1 MHDPDG
7 GHHGRGSWWR
17 ADLGQADAGIPT
29 DEGSGH
35 GHFLGLRNR
44 HANRPYQWAYEPDW
58 EFHQEEADRIQEF
71 RSCIECMLCVNTC
84 HVLREHKKFDEF
96 AGPRFF
102 VRLAGLEMHPLDTEN
117 RIPRIKDDFGIGYCN
132 ITKCCT
138 EVCPAGIKI
147 TDNAIIPL
155 KERVVTEFYD
165 PLAIVARR
173 LGIKEKLPKPSPRL
187 YVGDANVKVARRA
200 LEKERGRAENA
211 RKLERKRVERA
222 RGKG

>member
-1 MHDPDG
+1 MEEARG
-7 GHHGRGSWWR
+7 GEPILVKPMQ
-17 ADLGQADAGIPT
+17 AFPLTKDLVT
-29 DEGSGH
+29 NTS
-35 GHFLGLRNR
+35 
-44 HANRPYQWAYEPDW
+44 WAYETDMRIVPINGPDEPDW
-58 EFHQEEADRIQEF
+58 EFHQEEAERIQEF

-117 RIPRIKDDFGIGYCN
+117 RIPHIKDDFGIGYCN